1 MPEDDADGR
10 KMCASFILGVALL
23 LKRPVAVVE
32 CFKGKHNR
40 KKVYDTVRVYGAR
53 SADDRLVLTR
63 ATPDAQSTVDT
74 FVNTTVA
81 VLVESVRKN
90 PMSHAVILY
99 NGTDHFD
106 PWVHTMRVSS
116 VQRSLFDMAAAVE
129 EEGEKEKEKE
139 FRVQSFYEQNNRRRR
154 RSWRRRG
161 RGGRGGGGGGR
172 GRGRHGN
179 VKPSNHIHNPPLP
192 QPLPY

>member
-129 EEGEKEKEKE
+129 EEEEKEKEKE
-139 FRVQSFYEQNNRRRR
+139 KELEAE
-154 RSWRRRG
+154 G
-161 RGGRGGGGGGR
+161 EGGEEEEEEEAEAEAGMAM
-172 GRGRHGN
+172 
-179 VKPSNHIHNPPLP
+179 SNPLTISITHHYHNPYPTSTSPP
-192 QPLPY
+192 QLLL